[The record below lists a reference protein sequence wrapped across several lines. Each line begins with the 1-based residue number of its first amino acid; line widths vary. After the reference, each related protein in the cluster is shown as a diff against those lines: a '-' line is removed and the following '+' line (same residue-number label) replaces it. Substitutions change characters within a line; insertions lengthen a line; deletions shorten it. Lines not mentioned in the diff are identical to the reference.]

1 MEHFVTSSFGVFLS
15 SLFVQHFTAP
25 SWQNF
30 VTLAS
35 GWSMACTRHTIAN
48 YLWLCGAVSHKH
60 FSRYYFLL
68 SGPVKKVEKQL
79 WSAVIV
85 AAEKLIPQDQPLHIK
100 VDDMVK
106 KKSGK
111 KITAASRYR
120 NSAGTARQEYRVLFG
135 INFVYAILLVPVQL
149 LSTHWLAIP
158 IGLKVY
164 LKKPC
169 ASALG
174 QNYHSRSA
182 LARKMVD
189 LVANL
194 LPHRQIQVVGDGGYA
209 TKEFLRDLPDSV
221 KVVLRFP
228 ISSKLYALPKPPPK
242 GRRGRK
248 PKKGELIGSPKS
260 LINQPIDW
268 INHPTEKRTLVA
280 DFTGLWHTVLPG
292 VVIRIV
298 IVYRKAYQPRL
309 RFTQKR
315 VLEAFFT
322 TDLTL
327 SRDEI
332 LAEYPKRWAIEISIR
347 DAFAYYGLGQD
358 MCRNYQ
364 RIVGINTFRLLM
376 AAARTLWV
384 SQQISDTKQV
394 NLKRFRPWYRQKQHL
409 SQLDIAEAYR
419 EALYAAG
426 ITPTVRFL
434 PDMREIHQSQD
445 TSLPRAA

>member
-30 VTLAS
+30 AILAY
-35 GWSMACTRHTIAN
+35 GWSMAQTRHTIAN
-48 YLWLCGAVSHKH
+48 YLWLSGAVSHKH

-68 SGPVKKVEKQL
+68 SGPLKKVEKL
-79 WSAVIV
+79 MWSAVIV
-85 AAEKLIPQDQPLHIK
+85 AAEKLIPTDQPLLIK

-106 KKSGK
+106 KKSGQ

-149 LSTHWLAIP
+149 ASTHWLAIP

-164 LKKPC
+164 LKQHA

-174 QNYHSRSA
+174 IDYHSRST

-189 LVANL
+189 LASNL
-194 LPHRQIQVVGDGGYA
+194 LPYRQIRVSGDGGYA
-209 TKEFLRDLPDSV
+209 TKEFLRDLPNSV
-221 KVVLRFP
+221 KVVSRFP
-228 ISSKLYALPKPPPK
+228 ISSKLYALPLPPPK

-248 PKKGELIGSPKS
+248 PKKGQLIGSPKS

-268 INHPTEKRTLVA
+268 INHPTEKGTVVA
-280 DFTGLWHTVLPG
+280 NFTGLWHTVLPG
-292 VVIRIV
+292 VVIRVV
-298 IVYRKAYQPRL
+298 IVYRKAYQPRQG
-309 RFTQKR
+309 FAKKR

-327 SRDEI
+327 SQDEI
-332 LAEYPKRWAIEISIR
+332 LTEYQKRWAIEISIR

-409 SQLDIAEAYR
+409 SQLDIAQAYR
-419 EALYAAG
+419 EALYAGG

-434 PDMREIHQSQD
+434 PDLREINQNQD

>member
-15 SLFVQHFTAP
+15 SLFVQHFTTP

-30 VTLAS
+30 VTLAY
-35 GWSMACTRHTIAN
+35 GWSMASTRHTIAN
-48 YLWLCGAVSHKH
+48 YLWLPGAVSYKH

-68 SGPVKKVEKQL
+68 SGPLKKVEKQM

-85 AAEKLIPQDQPLHIK
+85 AAEKLIPQDQPLRIK

-149 LSTHWLAIP
+149 VSIHWLAIP

-164 LKKPC
+164 LKKHP

-174 QNYHSRSA
+174 IDYHSRSI
-182 LARKMVD
+182 LARKIVD
-189 LVANL
+189 LAANL
-194 LPHRQIQVVGDGGYA
+194 LPDRQIQVSGDGGYA

-221 KVVLRFP
+221 KVVSRFP
-228 ISSKLYALPKPPPK
+228 IASKLYALPKPPPK

-248 PKKGELIGSPKS
+248 PKKGQLIGSPKA
-260 LINQPIDW
+260 LINHSVDW
-268 INHPTEKRTLVA
+268 INHPTEKGTFVA
-280 DFTGLWHTVLPG
+280 DFTGLWHTVLPE

-298 IVYRKAYQPRL
+298 IVYRKAYQPR
-309 RFTQKR
+309 RGFAKKR

-327 SRDEI
+327 SRDQI
-332 LAEYPKRWAIEISIR
+332 LAEYPKRWSIEISIR

-364 RIVGINTFRLLM
+364 RIVGINSFRLLM
-376 AAARTLWV
+376 AATRTLWFI
-384 SQQISDTKQV
+384 QQIKNTKQI
-394 NLKRFRPWYRQKQHL
+394 NLLRFRPWYRQKRHI
-409 SQLDIAEAYR
+409 SQLDIAEAHR
-419 EALYAAG
+419 EVLYAGG

-434 PDMREIHQSQD
+434 PNLPEINQNQD